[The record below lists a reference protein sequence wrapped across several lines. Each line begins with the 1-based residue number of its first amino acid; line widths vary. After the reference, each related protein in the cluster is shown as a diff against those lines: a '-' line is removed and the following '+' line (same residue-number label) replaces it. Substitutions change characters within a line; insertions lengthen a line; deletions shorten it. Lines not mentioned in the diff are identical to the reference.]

1 MQLSEMHRTGR
12 VNDTHREKLQNQINK
27 TIYKSRVL
35 AAFDYYLHN
44 KLKSHNTIELQLL
57 SFIIQL
63 RGYIFK
69 KGDSSN

>member
-1 MQLSEMHRTGR
+1 MHRTGR

-69 KGDSSN
+69 KGIHQTETK